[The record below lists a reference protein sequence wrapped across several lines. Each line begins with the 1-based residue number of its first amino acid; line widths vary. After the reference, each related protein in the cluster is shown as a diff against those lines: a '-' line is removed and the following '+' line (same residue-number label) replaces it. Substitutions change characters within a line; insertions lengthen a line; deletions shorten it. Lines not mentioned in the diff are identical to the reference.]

1 MLRSI
6 FIAVLGVG
14 LTLTAAAQKADTVKV
29 KNRQEQLNHKKDSIT
44 SKPFTPKAVSKV
56 KVYRPD
62 STHSPGLAVKRSAI
76 IPGWG
81 QVYNHR
87 WWKVPLIYGGLGALG
102 YNLVDNRKLYKQF
115 LAIAKYRQRGT
126 APTEAEPYY
135 KEYNQYTRLSD
146 QGVIDAKDNYNRNFQ
161 ICILSI
167 AVVWGVQMV
176 DAYIDSKFIHSYTM
190 DDNLSFKIAP
200 SIIGDP
206 MYASNNFNNFTPA
219 LKLTLTF

>member
-6 FIAVLGVG
+6 FTTILLAG
-14 LTLTAAAQKADTVKV
+14 LTLGAVAQKADTVKV
-29 KNRQEQLNHKKDSIT
+29 KNPQEQINHRKDSVT
-44 SKPFTPKAVSKV
+44 SKPFVPKAPSKV

-62 STHSPGLAVKRSAI
+62 STHSPSLAVKRSAM

-87 WWKVPLIYGGLGALG
+87 WWKVPFIYGGLGALG
-102 YNLVDNRKLYKQF
+102 YNLVVNRQDYKMF

-126 APTEAEPYY
+126 APAENEAYY
-135 KEYNQYTRLSD
+135 KEYNSYSRVQD
-146 QGVIDAKDNYNRNFQ
+146 QGIIDAKDNANRNFQ

-190 DDNLSFKIAP
+190 DDNLGFKIAP
-200 SIIGDP
+200 TLIGDP

-219 LKLTLTF
+219 LKVTLTF